1 MKKTIILL
9 VLLLATTA
17 PCAAESSDKIE
28 NFLGTWRIDF
38 RINYINYTRYYQFH
52 DLDTIAMDNPF
63 QHGLEQTEFAVAL
76 GAELQTNNEVVVFQ
90 LGRNLFLLLDDPIV
104 PDTIANYY
112 LRFFLGNSQKM
123 LGVVVLQDFNDLKK
137 KKMLSRVKTEKVA
150 DEGEAYPVPD

>member
-63 QHGLEQTEFAVAL
+63 QRGPEQIEFAVAL

-90 LGRNLFLLLDDPIV
+90 LGRNLFLLMDDPIV
-104 PDTIANYY
+104 PDTIANYF

-123 LGVVVLQDFNDLKK
+123 LGVVVLQDFNDLKE
-137 KKMLSRVKTEKVA
+137 KKMLSGVKTEKVA